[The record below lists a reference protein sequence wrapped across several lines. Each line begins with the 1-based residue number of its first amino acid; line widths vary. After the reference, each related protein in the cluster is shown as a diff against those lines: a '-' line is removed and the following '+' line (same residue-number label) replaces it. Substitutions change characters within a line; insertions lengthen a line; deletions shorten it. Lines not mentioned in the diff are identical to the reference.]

1 MTPRRGAPNITAHME
16 RHLDRNDF
24 RLLLGCA
31 ILTVIGL
38 AVGARF
44 FYDAFPEATIDFD
57 LTRDEAREQ
66 AASFLED
73 RGFDLDGYRQAALF
87 RYDDNAKTFLE
98 RELGLEGASAVI
110 DDPVRLWRWSNRWFR
125 ERQKEEFRVEHTTTG
140 DLVGFRRLIEE
151 EAAGDSLSQPEARA
165 LAERFLSEA
174 MGLDPGRLEFVE
186 AETTERPNRVDHSF
200 TWKLA
205 GFEVSEASYRYRVG
219 VQGGEVGSFSEFLK
233 VPEAWER
240 DYKELRARND
250 TTGQVAA
257 LFLFAT
263 WVAMLVRLVSSI
275 RYQDVRWRFALVL
288 GGIAFVL
295 SFLAEINALPVAV
308 YNFDTT
314 GTFGSFLAQGV
325 LRAAA
330 LALAIGLAIAFI
342 VAGGEPEYRRWYGG
356 HIRQSKQFL
365 PEGLRTKRFLTGSA
379 IGVAMTALFVAYQS
393 VFYVVAERF
402 GAWSPAQI
410 PYQEMVNTY
419 IPWVVVLL
427 IGFLPAVSEEFTSR
441 AFSIPFLQ
449 RLLRHRWAAVLIAA
463 AIWGFAHAG
472 YPQQPFWIRGLE
484 VGLAGVVVGYVFV
497 RWGLLPVLVWHYMI
511 DAFYTALILLR
522 SSDPYFVLSAA
533 LSVGILL
540 LPLGAAVVLY
550 LRRRAFVDPGPLLN
564 REDSPPL
571 ESAAP
576 AQPAEP
582 DPGAETAPGSTT
594 YRRLSRARL
603 TVAGAAVLAALA
615 VFTLE
620 KPDPAAE
627 ADYRLTSGEALA
639 EGRRHLTA
647 LGVDVDSWRTVVT
660 QSTPW
665 HGSAVEYRHERAGP
679 QAAAA
684 LYEDDL
690 APALWRVRLFR
701 PGEKEEWEVR
711 LRPEDGEVYDVR
723 HQLAEEAPG
732 DSLSEEEAKAVALDH
747 LRAFGLDPSTF
758 VLKEASA
765 EDLPGRRDHWFVWEA
780 KEGDRRNLDE
790 ARFRCRVHVAGG
802 HAADLDRYVK
812 LPEDWLRERRE
823 GSLWRTV
830 LEWTPAGVAAAAA
843 VHLLVLLVQQ
853 IRSATLTWRG
863 PLRIGLLAAA
873 VLALELANGLPALY
887 GGYPTEI
894 PLGLYQ
900 IISFVSFLF
909 AAVSVGLLAALAA
922 GLCGSLYP
930 AAAERMSRAGLG
942 PQLRDAVLLSIVAVA
957 GGLALDRLAGIAA
970 AAFPA
975 GASPPFPEIPEVGSW
990 SPALGGLL
998 DAGMRALFLP
1008 LAAAFLAYYAVRVL
1022 RRPPLAALV
1031 VLALG
1036 AAAAGAGAHRP
1047 AEFLYDLAWF
1057 ALTAALLAAA
1067 VYWFFRDN
1075 VAAYAL
1081 AGFLFSAVEDGLGL
1095 LDQSAYAAQGWVLL
1109 GLAAALPAGLWILSA
1124 RHPDPPAAGSP
1135 AAEDPAAPPPA
1146 P

>member
-1 MTPRRGAPNITAHME
+1 MTPRRGAPNIPAPME

-57 LTRDEAREQ
+57 LTRGEAREQ
-66 AASFLED
+66 AASFLRD

-87 RYDDNAKTFLE
+87 RYDDDAKTFLE

-110 DDPVRLWRWSNRWFR
+110 GDPVRLWRWSNRWFR

-140 DLVGFRRLIEE
+140 ELVGFRHQIEE

-165 LAERFLSEA
+165 VAERFLAQS
-174 MGLDPGRLEFVE
+174 MDLDPGRLEFVE
-186 AETTERPNRVDHSF
+186 ATTIERPNRVDHAF

-205 GFEVSEASYRYRVG
+205 GFEVSGSSYRYHVG
-219 VQGGEVGSFSEFLK
+219 VQGGEVGSFTEFLK
-233 VPEAWER
+233 VPEAWKR
-240 DYKELRARND
+240 DYQELRSRNN
-250 TTGQVAA
+250 TTGLLAA
-257 LFLFAT
+257 LLLVAT
-263 WVAMLVRLVSSI
+263 WVVMLVRLVSSI
-275 RYQDVRWRFALVL
+275 RCQDVRWRFALVL

-314 GTFGSFLAQGV
+314 GTFGSFLAGGV
-325 LRAAA
+325 LQAAA
-330 LALAIGLAIAFI
+330 LALGIGLAIAFI

-365 PEGLRTKRFLTGSA
+365 PEGLRTKRFLTGSV

-449 RLLRHRWAAVLIAA
+449 RLLRHRWAAVLISA

-550 LRRRAFVDPGPLLN
+550 LRRGSFADAGPLLN

-576 AQPAEP
+576 AQPAGP
-582 DPGAETAPGSTT
+582 DPGAETAPESTA
-594 YRRLSRARL
+594 YRPLSRARL
-603 TVAGAAVLAALA
+603 GIAAAAVLAGLA
-615 VFTLE
+615 VFALE
-620 KPDPAAE
+620 KPDLVPE
-627 ADYRLTSGEALA
+627 VDYRLTSGQALVR
-639 EGRRHLTA
+639 GSGHLTA
-647 LGVDVDSWRTVVT
+647 LGVEVDSWRAVVT
-660 QSTPW
+660 QSTLW
-665 HGSAVEYRHERAGP
+665 HGAAVEYRDERAGP
-679 QAAAA
+679 AAAAA

-690 APALWRVRLFR
+690 APALWRLRLYR

-711 LRPEDGEVYDVR
+711 LRPEDGVVYDVR

-747 LRAFGLDPSTF
+747 LRSYGLDPASF
-758 VLKEASA
+758 ALKEASA

-802 HAADLDRYVK
+802 EAADLDRFIK

-823 GSLWRTV
+823 GSWWRTV
-830 LEWTPAGVAAAAA
+830 LEWTPVGAAIAVS
-843 VHLLVLLVQQ
+843 VHLLVLLVGH
-853 IRSATLTWRG
+853 IRSGTLAWRR
-863 PLRIGLLAAA
+863 PLRLGLFAAS
-873 VLALELANGLPALY
+873 VLALGQLNELPAFYAFYTTETPLTLY
-887 GGYPTEI
+887 LITGVAGFLLGSVL
-894 PLGLYQ
+894 LGLL
-900 IISFVSFLF
+900 V
-909 AAVSVGLLAALAA
+909 ALAA

-930 AAAERMSRAGLG
+930 GAADRLNRHGLR
-942 PQLRDAVLLSIVAVA
+942 PQLRDAVPLSILAVA
-957 GGLALDRLAGIAA
+957 GALALDRLGGILA

-975 GASPPFPEIPEVGSW
+975 GAPSPSPEIPSVDSW
-990 SPALGGLL
+990 APALGGLL
-998 DAGMRALFLP
+998 GAVGTGLVLP
-1008 LAAAFLAYYAVRVL
+1008 LAAGVLVYYAVRVL
-1022 RRPPLAALV
+1022 RRPPLVILAL
-1031 VLALG
+1031 LALG
-1036 AAAAGAGAHRP
+1036 AAMAGADAHRP
-1047 AEFLYDLAWF
+1047 AEFLYDLGWF
-1057 ALTAALLAAA
+1057 VLTAAVLAAA
-1067 VYWFFRDN
+1067 VYWLFRDN
-1075 VAAYAL
+1075 AAAYAL
-1081 AGFLFSAVEDGLGL
+1081 AAFLFSAVESGLGL
-1095 LDQSAYAAQGWVLL
+1095 LDQSAYAAHGQVLL
-1109 GLAAALPAGLWILSA
+1109 GLSAALLAGLWLLSS
-1124 RHPDPPAAGSP
+1124 RGHPPDEAADPPAQQA
-1135 AAEDPAAPPPA
+1135 
-1146 P
+1146 

>member
-1 MTPRRGAPNITAHME
+1 ME
-16 RHLDRNDF
+16 RRLDRGDL
-24 RLLLGCA
+24 RLLLACA
-31 ILTVIGL
+31 ALTLIGL

-57 LTRDEAREQ
+57 LTRGEAREK

-87 RYDDNAKTFLE
+87 RYDDLTKTFLE
-98 RELGLEGASAVI
+98 RELGLEGASALI

-151 EAAGDSLSQPEARA
+151 EAAGDSLSQPQARA
-165 LAERFLSEA
+165 LAQDFLSQA
-174 MGLDPGRLEFVE
+174 MDLDLERLEFVE
-186 AETTERPNRVDHSF
+186 AETTERPNRVDHAF

-233 VPEAWER
+233 VPEAWDR
-240 DYKELRARND
+240 DYKELRSRND
-250 TTGQVAA
+250 TTGMVAQ

-263 WVAMLVRLVSSI
+263 WIALLVRLVSSI
-275 RYQDVRWRFALVL
+275 RHQDVRWRFVLVL

-295 SFLAEINALPVAV
+295 TFLSRINSLPVNI
-308 YNFDTT
+308 YGFDTT
-314 GTFGSFLAQGV
+314 GTFGSFLAGGV
-325 LRAAA
+325 LEAAA
-330 LALAIGLAIAFI
+330 TALAVGLAIALI
-342 VAGGEPEYRRWYGG
+342 VAGAEPEYRRWYGG
-356 HIRQSKQFL
+356 HVRQAKQFL
-365 PEGLRTKRFLTGSA
+365 PEGIRTRRFLTGSV
-379 IGVAMTALFVAYQS
+379 IGLTMTALFIAYQC
-393 VFYVVAERF
+393 VFYVVAGRF
-402 GAWSPAQI
+402 GAWTPADI
-410 PYQEMVNTY
+410 PYGEMVNTY

-441 AFSIPFLQ
+441 AFSIPFLH
-449 RLLRHRWAAVLIAA
+449 RLLRRRWAAVLIAA

-484 VGLAGVVVGYVFV
+484 VGFAGVVVGYVFA
-497 RWGLLPVLVWHYMI
+497 RWGLLPVLVWHYTI

-533 LSVGILL
+533 LSVGLLL
-540 LPLGAAVVLY
+540 LPLAAAVVLY
-550 LRRRAFVDPGPLLN
+550 LRRGSFVDPAPLLN
-564 REDSPPL
+564 REDRPPL
-571 ESAAP
+571 EPAVPAP
-576 AQPAEP
+576 AAEP
-582 DPGAETAPGSTT
+582 GPGQETPPEAAA
-594 YRRLSRARL
+594 YRPLSRARL
-603 TVAGAAVLAALA
+603 AVAAAAVLAALA
-615 VFTLE
+615 VFLVE
-620 KPDPAAE
+620 KPDLAPE
-627 ADYRLTSGEALA
+627 ADYGLTSGEALA
-639 EGRRHLTA
+639 EGKRHLA
-647 LGVDVDSWRTVVT
+647 DMGVEVDSWRAAAT

-665 HGSAVEYRHERAGP
+665 HGSAVEYRDERAGP
-679 QAAAA
+679 AVAAA

-711 LRPEDGEVYDVR
+711 LRAEDGEVYDIR

-732 DSLSEEEAKAVALDH
+732 DSLSEEQARAVAVDH
-747 LRAFGLDPSTF
+747 MRAFGLDPSDF

-765 EDLPGRRDHWFVWEA
+765 EDLPMRRDHRFEWEA

-802 HAADLDRYVK
+802 QAADLDRYVK

-830 LEWTPAGVAAAAA
+830 LQWTPAAVAVAAG
-843 VHLLVLLVQQ
+843 VHLLVLLVQN
-853 IRSATLTWRG
+853 IRSGALTWKV
-863 PLRIGLLAAA
+863 PLRVGLLAAA
-873 VLALELANGLPALY
+873 VLALELANGLPELY
-887 GGYPTEI
+887 GAYPTEV
-894 PLGLYQ
+894 PLGLYM
-900 IISFVSFLF
+900 IITLVSFLF
-909 AAVSVGLLAALAA
+909 AVAAVGLAAAVAA
-922 GLCGSLYP
+922 GLCGALHP
-930 AAAERMSRAGLG
+930 AASNRVSRAGLV
-942 PQLRDAVLLSIVAVA
+942 PQLRDAVLLSVLAVA

-975 GASPPFPEIPEVGSW
+975 GASPPFPEIPAVGSW
-990 SPALGGLL
+990 APALGGLL
-998 DAGMRALFLP
+998 DAAMRGLFLP
-1008 LAAAFLAYYAVRVL
+1008 LAAGLLAYYLVRVL

-1036 AAAAGAGAHRP
+1036 AAMAGAGAHRP
-1047 AEFLYDLAWF
+1047 AEFVYDLAWF
-1057 ALTAALLAAA
+1057 ALTVSVLAAA
-1067 VYWFFRDN
+1067 AGWFFRDN

-1095 LDQSAYAAQGWVLL
+1095 LDQSAYAAHGWVLL

-1124 RHPDPPAAGSP
+1124 RHAGQPPDPPAGY
-1135 AAEDPAAPPPA
+1135 
-1146 P
+1146 

>member
-1 MTPRRGAPNITAHME
+1 ME
-16 RHLDRNDF
+16 RRLDRNDL

-57 LTRDEAREQ
+57 LTRGEARDQ
-66 AASFLED
+66 AASFLQD

-110 DDPVRLWRWSNRWFR
+110 GDPVRLWRWSNRWFR
-125 ERQKEEFRVEHTTTG
+125 ERQKEEFRVEHTTAG
-140 DLVGFRRLIEE
+140 DLVGFRHRIEE
-151 EAAGDSLSQPEARA
+151 EAAGASLSQAEARE
-165 LAERFLSEA
+165 LAQGFLSEA
-174 MGLDPGRLEFVE
+174 MGLDLDRLEFVE
-186 AETTERPNRVDHSF
+186 ATTIERPNRVDHAF

-205 GFEVSEASYRYRVG
+205 GFEVSGSSYRYRVG
-219 VQGGEVGSFSEFLK
+219 VQGGEVGSFTEFLK
-233 VPEAWER
+233 VPEAWTR
-240 DYKELRARND
+240 DYQELRSRNE
-250 TTGQVAA
+250 TTGLVAA

-263 WVAMLVRLVSSI
+263 WLALLVRLVSSI
-275 RYQDVRWRFALVL
+275 RHQDVRWRFALVL

-325 LRAAA
+325 LQAAA
-330 LALAIGLAIAFI
+330 IALAIGLAIAFV
-342 VAGGEPEYRRWYGG
+342 VAGGEPEYRRWYGD

-365 PEGLRTKRFLTGSA
+365 PQGIRTKRFLTGSV
-379 IGVAMTALFVAYQS
+379 IGVTMTALFVAYQS

-419 IPWVVVLL
+419 IPWDVVLL

-449 RLLRHRWAAVLIAA
+449 RLLRHRWAAVLISA

-533 LSVGILL
+533 LSVGLLL
-540 LPLGAAVVLY
+540 LPLAAAVVLY
-550 LRRRAFVDPGPLLN
+550 LRRGSFVDAGPLLN
-564 REDSPPL
+564 REDSAPL
-571 ESAAP
+571 ESTAP
-576 AQPAEP
+576 ARPAESAP
-582 DPGAETAPGSTT
+582 EETPPEAADYRPLNR
-594 YRRLSRARL
+594 RRLA
-603 TVAGAAVLAALA
+603 VAAAGVLAALV
-615 VFTLE
+615 VFAIE
-620 KPDPAAE
+620 KPDLAPE
-627 ADYRLTSGEALA
+627 VDYRLTSGEALA
-639 EGRRHLTA
+639 EGRRQLAA

-665 HGSAVEYRHERAGP
+665 HGSAVEYRDERAGP
-679 QAAAA
+679 EAATA

-690 APALWRVRLFR
+690 APALWQLRLFR

-711 LRPEDGEVYDVR
+711 LRPEDGEVYDIR

-747 LRAFGLDPSTF
+747 LRAFRLDPSAF

-790 ARFRCRVHVAGG
+790 ARFRCRVHVAGDK
-802 HAADLDRYVK
+802 AADLDRFIK

-823 GSLWRTV
+823 GSWWRTI
-830 LEWTPAGVAAAAA
+830 LEWTPVGVAIAVS
-843 VHLLVLLVQQ
+843 VHLLVLLVGH
-853 IRSATLTWRG
+853 IRSGTLAWRR
-863 PLRIGLLAAA
+863 PLRLGLFAAS
-873 VLALELANGLPALY
+873 VFALSQANELPAFYALY
-887 GGYPTEI
+887 RTEI
-894 PLGLYQ
+894 PLTLYLISGLAG
-900 IISFVSFLF
+900 FLLG
-909 AAVSVGLLAALAA
+909 SILLGLLVSLGA
-922 GLCGSLYP
+922 GLCGALYP
-930 AAAERMSRAGLG
+930 AAGDGMSRHGLRL
-942 PQLRDAVLLSIVAVA
+942 QLRDAVPLSILATA
-957 GGLALDRLAGIAA
+957 GGLALNRLSGILA

-975 GASPPFPEIPEVGSW
+975 GAPSPCPEIPAVGSW
-990 SPALGGLL
+990 APAVGGLL
-998 DAGMRALFLP
+998 DAVGRGLVLP
-1008 LAAAFLAYYAVRVL
+1008 LAAGVLVYYTVRVL
-1022 RRPPLAALV
+1022 RRPPLVILV

-1036 AAAAGAGAHRP
+1036 AAMAGADAHRP
-1047 AEFLYDLAWF
+1047 AEFLYDLGWF
-1057 ALTAALLAAA
+1057 VLTAAVLAGA
-1067 VYWFFRDN
+1067 VYWLFRGN
-1075 VAAYAL
+1075 AAAYAL
-1081 AGFLFSAVEDGLGL
+1081 AGFLFTAVDRGLGL
-1095 LDQSAYAAQGWVLL
+1095 LDQSAFAAQGWALLVLT
-1109 GLAAALPAGLWILSA
+1109 AALLVGLWLLAWRGGPHEEAGAGSDTPAGDL
-1124 RHPDPPAAGSP
+1124 
-1135 AAEDPAAPPPA
+1135 PA
-1146 P
+1146 PRS

>member
-1 MTPRRGAPNITAHME
+1 ME
-16 RHLDRNDF
+16 RHLDRSDF

-31 ILTVIGL
+31 ILTILCL

-57 LTRDEAREQ
+57 LTRGEAREQ

-87 RYDDNAKTFLE
+87 RYDDQTKTFLE

-140 DLVGFRRLIEE
+140 DLVGFRHRIEE
-151 EAAGDSLSQPEARA
+151 EAAGDSLSQPEARD
-165 LAERFLSEA
+165 LARGFLSEA
-174 MGLDPGRLEFVE
+174 MGLDLDRLEFVE
-186 AETTERPNRVDHSF
+186 ATTIERPNRVDHAF

-205 GFEVSEASYRYRVG
+205 GFEVSGSSYRYHVG
-219 VQGGEVGSFSEFLK
+219 VQGGEVSSFTEFLK
-233 VPEAWER
+233 VPEAWAR
-240 DYKELRARND
+240 DYQELRSRNE
-250 TTGQVAA
+250 TTGLVAA

-263 WVAMLVRLVSSI
+263 WLAMLVRLVSSI
-275 RYQDVRWRFALVL
+275 RYQDVRWRFVLVL

-295 SFLAEINALPVAV
+295 TFLAEINALPVAV
-308 YNFDTT
+308 YGFDTT

-325 LRAAA
+325 LQAAA
-330 LALAIGLAIAFI
+330 IALAVGLAIAFV

-365 PEGLRTKRFLTGSA
+365 PEGIRTKRFLTGSV
-379 IGVAMTALFVAYQS
+379 IGLTMTALFVAYQS
-393 VFYVVAERF
+393 VFYVVAGRF
-402 GAWSPAQI
+402 GAWSPADI

-449 RLLRHRWAAVLIAA
+449 RLLRHRWAAVLISA

-522 SSDPYFVLSAA
+522 SSDPYFVLSSA

-550 LRRRAFVDPGPLLN
+550 LRRGSFVDPEPLLN

-571 ESAAP
+571 ESGAP
-576 AQPAEP
+576 ARPPEP
-582 DPGAETAPGSTT
+582 DPGESTPAEAAA
-594 YRRLSRARL
+594 YRPLSRARL
-603 TVAGAAVLAALA
+603 AVAAAAVLAALA
-615 VFTLE
+615 VFALE
-620 KPDPAAE
+620 KPELVPE
-627 ADYRLTSGEALA
+627 SDYRLTSAEALA
-639 EGRRHLTA
+639 EGSRHLTA

-665 HGSAVEYRHERAGP
+665 HGSAVEYRDERAGP
-679 QAAAA
+679 EAAAA

-690 APALWRVRLFR
+690 APALWRLRLFR

-711 LRPEDGEVYDVR
+711 LRPEDGEVYDIR

-747 LRAFGLDPSTF
+747 LRAFGLDPSAF

-765 EDLPGRRDHWFVWEA
+765 EDMPGRRDHLLVWEA
-780 KEGDRRNLDE
+780 KEGDPRNLDE
-790 ARFRCRVHVAGG
+790 ARFRCRVQVAGG
-802 HAADLDRYVK
+802 QAADLDRYIK

-823 GSLWRTV
+823 GSWWRTT
-830 LEWTPAGVAAAAA
+830 LEWAPAAAAMAVA
-843 VHLLVLLVQQ
+843 VHLLVLLVGH
-853 IRSATLTWRG
+853 IRSRTLAWRL
-863 PLRIGLLAAA
+863 PLRLGLFVAA
-873 VLALELANGLPALY
+873 VFALAQVNELPSFY
-887 GGYPTEI
+887 GIYPTET
-894 PLGLYQ
+894 PLGLYVTMG
-900 IISFVSFLF
+900 I
-909 AAVSVGLLAALAA
+909 VGFLLAAVFLGLLVALGA
-922 GLCGSLYP
+922 GLCSSLYP
-930 AAAERMSRAGLG
+930 EAEERMSRPGLRL
-942 PQLRDAVLLSIVAVA
+942 QLRDAVPLSVLAVA
-957 GGLALDRLAGIAA
+957 GGLALDRLGGVLA

-975 GASPPFPEIPEVGSW
+975 GAPSPFPEIPDVGSW
-990 SPALGGLL
+990 APALGGLL
-998 DAGMRALFLP
+998 GAVGRGLVLP
-1008 LAAAFLAYYAVRVL
+1008 LAAGVLVYYAVRVL
-1022 RRPPLAALV
+1022 RRPPLVILV
-1031 VLALG
+1031 LLAIG
-1036 AAAAGAGAHRP
+1036 AATAGADAHRP
-1047 AEFLYDLAWF
+1047 AEFLYDLGWF
-1057 ALTAALLAAA
+1057 VLTAAVLAAA

-1075 VAAYAL
+1075 IAAYVL
-1081 AGFLFSAVEDGLGL
+1081 TGFLFAAVEDGLGL
-1095 LDQSAYAAQGWVLL
+1095 LEQSAYAAHGWVLL
-1109 GLAAALPAGLWILSA
+1109 GLGAALLAGLWMLSDGSPPRGEQA
-1124 RHPDPPAAGSP
+1124 GDHPAPSAEDPPDPPQGP
-1135 AAEDPAAPPPA
+1135 
-1146 P
+1146 